1 MSQEKLG
8 HLLGLTFQQIQKY
21 ERGINRI
28 GAGRLFDM
36 AHALGVGILFFYEG
50 LIDDRSGQPLGFAE
64 EMELAPFADRPLNN
78 EGVQL
83 SIAFARVTDPKARK
97 RVLDLARTLGG
108 ADDNTR
114 SKAKRKDRGRGK
126 TRQQGKEPKR

>member
-8 HLLGLTFQQIQKY
+8 QLLGLTFQQIQKY
-21 ERGINRI
+21 ERGINRV

-64 EMELAPFADRPLNN
+64 EMEPAPFSDRPINN
-78 EGVQL
+78 EAVQL

-97 RVLDLARTLGG
+97 RVLELARTLSG
-108 ADDNTR
+108 ADDHTR
-114 SKAKRKDRGRGK
+114 AKAKRKDRGRGK